1 MDEQGIG
8 VSVKRVSTVAVVI
21 PSIPPR
27 ANLLIRAVASVAFQQ
42 RPADEII
49 VKIDRK
55 GLGAARS
62 RDAGLRAAKSEWIA
76 FLDDDDELLP
86 NHLSRLIA
94 HAEATGADMV
104 FPWFNVIGPAGV
116 ADPFPQHFGRT
127 WSLDDPTQTTIT
139 FLVRRRAALAVGGFI
154 DEDAGTDGEGNR
166 AGEDFRFVLRL
177 ARAGYKIEHLA
188 ERTWNWHHHGGNL
201 SGQSWTNRL
210 QPA

>member
-1 MDEQGIG
+1 M
-8 VSVKRVSTVAVVI
+8 KRITTVAVVI

-27 ANLLIRAVASVAFQQ
+27 ANFLIRAVASVAGQS
-42 RPADEII
+42 RPVDEII

-55 GLGAARS
+55 GLGAAHS
-62 RDAGLRAAKSEWIA
+62 RDAGLRMAKSQWVA

-86 NHLSRLIA
+86 NHLSKLIA

-104 FPWFNVIGPAGV
+104 FPWFNVVGHGAV
-116 ADPFPQHFGRT
+116 DPFPQHFGRT

-154 DEDAGTDGEGNR
+154 DEDAGLDHEGNR

-201 SGQSWTNRL
+201 SGQSWL
-210 QPA
+210 KQLSAA